1 MNRSEITNTA
11 RQVGDNPIVETG
23 ARIGYA
29 ANGVLHLMIGWL
41 AVQLATQSYSGDADQ
56 SGALAVL
63 ANNPVGRIGLWIGV
77 AGWLGLSLWQLTES
91 VLPLPDIKD
100 RVKAVSKAILYATL
114 SWSCF
119 SFLRGSGSDSSE
131 QSVGAT
137 QTLLDTPG
145 GMFLVIALGIVVL
158 GVGGYHVIKGAKK
171 GFLEDLKGHP
181 GRAIEIAGKVG
192 YIAKGIALLLVAYLF
207 FRAASLKNAEAATGL
222 DGALRT
228 ILEQPFGTGLLI
240 AVGIGFVAYAVYSFG
255 RARYARV

>member
-1 MNRSEITNTA
+1 MDRSEITTTA

-56 SGALAVL
+56 SGALSVL
-63 ANNPVGRIGLWIGV
+63 AANPAGRIGLWIGV
-77 AGWLGLSLWQLTES
+77 IGWLGLCLWQLTES
-91 VLPLPDIKD
+91 VLPLPDVKD
-100 RVKAVSKAILYATL
+100 RIKAISKAGLYAAL

-119 SFLRGSGSDSSE
+119 SFLRGSGSESSE

-137 QTLLDTPG
+137 QTLLDSPG
-145 GMFLVIALGIVVL
+145 GMFLVIALGLVVI
-158 GVGGYHVIKGAKK
+158 GVGVYHVIKGAKK
-171 GFLEDLKGHP
+171 KFLEDLKGHP
-181 GRAIEIAGKVG
+181 GRAIEISGQIG
-192 YIAKGIALLLVAYLF
+192 YIAKGIALLIVGGLF
-207 FRAASLKNAEAATGL
+207 FRAASVKNASEATGL

-228 ILEQPFGTGLLI
+228 ILEQPFGTFLLI
-240 AVGIGFVAYAVYSFG
+240 AVGLGFVAYAVYSFG